1 MVIYVKKESFMEN
14 IDFNNQTDLKEL
26 WNRILDEFKD
36 INQNYQTN
44 MSKKNKNN
52 RVRYII
58 SQLKRENKKE
68 NEGSLTKS
76 SWIIKNRCV
85 FCKEFAKKIFVK
97 NFETQQLRN
106 EQNLILTG
114 IAHFYCKT
122 QYNKL

>member
-76 SWIIKNRCV
+76 SWIIK
-85 FCKEFAKKIFVK
+85 K
-97 NFETQQLRN
+97 
-106 EQNLILTG
+106 
-114 IAHFYCKT
+114 
-122 QYNKL
+122 

>member
-1 MVIYVKKESFMEN
+1 MVKKESLMEN

-76 SWIIKNRCV
+76 SWIIKKDVC
-85 FCKEFAKKIFVK
+85 FAKNSQKK
-97 NFETQQLRN
+97 
-106 EQNLILTG
+106 
-114 IAHFYCKT
+114 
-122 QYNKL
+122 

>member
-1 MVIYVKKESFMEN
+1 MEN

-52 RVRYII
+52 RVRYIV
-58 SQLKRENKKE
+58 SRLKQENKKE

-76 SWIIKNRCV
+76 SWIIK
-85 FCKEFAKKIFVK
+85 K
-97 NFETQQLRN
+97 
-106 EQNLILTG
+106 
-114 IAHFYCKT
+114 
-122 QYNKL
+122 

>member
-1 MVIYVKKESFMEN
+1 MVKKESFMEN

-52 RVRYII
+52 RVRYIV
-58 SQLKRENKKE
+58 SRLKQENKKE

-76 SWIIKNRCV
+76 SWIIK
-85 FCKEFAKKIFVK
+85 K
-97 NFETQQLRN
+97 
-106 EQNLILTG
+106 
-114 IAHFYCKT
+114 
-122 QYNKL
+122 

>member
-97 NFETQQLRN
+97 NFENQQLRN
-106 EQNLILTG
+106 EQTLILTG

>member
-1 MVIYVKKESFMEN
+1 MVKKESLMEN

-106 EQNLILTG
+106 EQTLILTG